1 MEISKLRK
9 VLIGVQQV
17 VEKHSPDQY
26 ALIEETI
33 NEIDSKPDDVVL
45 EEFNELVQKL
55 QQAAGDRD
63 FAAYQTA
70 ALMVIRKYN
79 DHSELHEIAS
89 DRVER
94 IRKAYGFNNDSVTIN
109 RNMSAA
115 ISDNDYETAR
125 LELQNLKKVYAD
137 YRYQFPDTLKQ
148 LESDLMSQPSVQVA
162 DRFNRLLRVFNERP
176 NIDTARQIIDVAESD
191 EVIKDTYDLSQVEE
205 YIADSDV
212 LQTSMNELRRLQRG
226 E

>member
-33 NEIDSKPDDVVL
+33 NEIDSKPDDAVL

-212 LQTSMNELRRLQRG
+212 LQAGINELRRLQRG

>member
-70 ALMVIRKYN
+70 AVNVIRKYE

-176 NIDTARQIIDVAESD
+176 NIDTARQIIDAAESD
-191 EVIKDTYDLSQVEE
+191 DVIKDTYDLSQVKE
-205 YIADSDV
+205 YIVDSDV